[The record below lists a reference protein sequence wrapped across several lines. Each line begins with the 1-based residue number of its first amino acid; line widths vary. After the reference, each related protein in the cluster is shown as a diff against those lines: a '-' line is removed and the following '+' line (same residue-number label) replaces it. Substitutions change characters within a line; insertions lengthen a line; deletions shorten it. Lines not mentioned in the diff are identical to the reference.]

1 VLPTLAGSPVIYVMR
16 MWITPRAM
24 EARSAVRTKLELV
37 FGGAVREI
45 PSALSFQKRLSQQSV
60 CFHGKRNLERY
71 SWICDLVTFKCFD
84 ADSDSKAEK
93 SERPSGKSKKK
104 SKSSRI
110 EYFRNRHHSIHAC
123 LLELASRWKPICSR
137 KVEES

>member
-1 VLPTLAGSPVIYVMR
+1 MKEERGNLSGDTCVLPTLAGSPVIYVMR

-60 CFHGKRNLERY
+60 CFHGKRNL
-71 SWICDLVTFKCFD
+71 DL
-84 ADSDSKAEK
+84 
-93 SERPSGKSKKK
+93 R
-104 SKSSRI
+104 SRNI
-110 EYFRNRHHSIHAC
+110 QVLRCGF
-123 LLELASRWKPICSR
+123 
-137 KVEES
+137 

>member
-1 VLPTLAGSPVIYVMR
+1 MKEERGNLSGDTCVLPTLAGSPVIYVMR

-60 CFHGKRNLERY
+60 CFHGKRNL
-71 SWICDLVTFKCFD
+71 DLRSRNIQVLRCGFWQQGREVGE
-84 ADSDSKAEK
+84 AVGEVEK
-93 SERPSGKSKKK
+93 EIEKLKN
-104 SKSSRI
+104 RI
-110 EYFRNRHHSIHAC
+110 
-123 LLELASRWKPICSR
+123 LP
-137 KVEES
+137 